1 MGTEGNK
8 IIKNTKKDYLKI
20 NFHQLEHEITLDE
33 VTKSL
38 LTLNNNRVPGYD
50 KIIFEMIKYGPE
62 EVYLEITSILNNCI
76 LI

>member
-1 MGTEGNK
+1 METEGNK
-8 IIKNTKKDYLKI
+8 IIKNTKLDYLKI

-33 VTKSL
+33 VTKCL
-38 LTLNNNRVPGYD
+38 LTLSSNRVPGYD

-62 EVYLEITSILNNCI
+62 ELYLKITSILNSCI